1 LRLPSGVL
9 VPDRYAA
16 DVADALRAHIRHIY
30 STDLALA
37 ELCIELARVADEVA
51 EVAEDSRRRS
61 TLASAPVTIGV
72 AEYSR
77 ATGIP
82 ERTIRYRCQ
91 TGRLPSEKVRSRWQ
105 LVPPTPNRSPT
116 K

>member
-1 LRLPSGVL
+1 MRLPSGVL

-16 DVADALRAHIRHIY
+16 DVADALRLHIRRTY

-37 ELCIELARVADEVA
+37 ELCIELARVADEMA
-51 EVAEDSRRRS
+51 EVAEDARRRS

-82 ERTIRYRCQ
+82 ERTIRHRCRA
-91 TGRLPSEKVRSRWQ
+91 GRITARKVRNRWQ